1 MMPGSSRNW
10 RLTSSMISPATFP
23 TERMASEVDQAH
35 GLVEEYKAE
44 LRKENTPFNENLE
57 VGVMIEIP
65 SAALAAE
72 ALARKV
78 KFFSVGTNDL
88 IQYSLAVDR
97 LNEKI
102 AHLYEPT
109 HPAILW
115 LIRMTVDA
123 ARKNGI
129 WVGVCG
135 EMAGDPLAAP
145 LLLGLGVDELSVA
158 PLNVPRIKFL
168 IRRMKMNEAREL
180 ADCALH
186 SDSGQD
192 ILKNCGDYVRGIA
205 PSLFE
210 H

>member
-1 MMPGSSRNW
+1 MLRASAEGNVKIVYP
-10 RLTSSMISPATFP
+10 MISS
-23 TERMASEVDQAH
+23 ASEVDQAH

-129 WVGVCG
+129 WVG
-135 EMAGDPLAAP
+135 
-145 LLLGLGVDELSVA
+145 
-158 PLNVPRIKFL
+158 
-168 IRRMKMNEAREL
+168 
-180 ADCALH
+180 
-186 SDSGQD
+186 
-192 ILKNCGDYVRGIA
+192 
-205 PSLFE
+205 
-210 H
+210 